1 MDLRL
6 FCFRVTI
13 HSIETYKVQNILMA
27 CLLIFPVDFVT
38 FVTLTY
44 QLYSLVP
51 ASNIS
56 SLTAEEE

>member
-1 MDLRL
+1 MDLKL
-6 FCFRVTI
+6 FYFNVTI

-27 CLLIFPVDFVT
+27 CLLIFLVDFVA

-44 QLYSLVP
+44 QSYSLVP

-56 SLTAEEE
+56 SLIVEEE